1 MTDLNLKIKIAGD
14 ASQAEQSVGRVEKAL
29 RGLDSTGKNINDSF
43 AKSFLTGLAGGVSIA
58 GITSL
63 IKESVNAADALN
75 DMADRSGIAVEK
87 LAGLEYATKVG
98 DTTLGAFV
106 ASSNKLSINI
116 AKNADDFAKLGV
128 TAKDPVEAF
137 KQFADVFAGIADPQ
151 QRAAVGAAALG
162 KSYAEM
168 APLLMMGA
176 NGVQELIDTG
186 RQHNPITAE
195 QAQNAGLL
203 NDRLTELGDRSK
215 YAALLISGPL
225 VSSLNEIGSAL
236 DFATEKSKGFHPLD
250 FLTDYAN
257 GSNTDDKLGR
267 LNLQIGEITQSI
279 IDLKAAGVRGGR
291 GFVASN
297 LGEMEAELAKLQKMR
312 EALQPKPEPSS
323 AVAAFDAA
331 LAQKFIDKFHDE
343 ETAASSAESAVKA
356 LDNAYQSAA
365 QTLRQQIALHGD
377 TSAAAQMEF
386 EVQSGALSKLD
397 ESRKLI
403 LLNLAAEKDAV
414 MANIE
419 AYKEYDGIIEQGL
432 ALAGKQRAAQSDQ
445 YARLF
450 DRFNPGYNTLTQG
463 IADVDQAKALG
474 LIDADRAKAE
484 YDKLGKAYNDGF
496 IEPAMTATDQ
506 LSEFSGQ
513 AARNIQSDFADF
525 LFDPFADGTQD
536 MAKGFGDALRK
547 MAAESATANI
557 FNSLLGK
564 DFGKS
569 GQLGGLLG
577 SFGSVISGAFGGGG
591 STFQGNGPLLSY
603 QNHKGGMAGS
613 TPYRAFDADV
623 FSGAPRFHG
632 GGGPGLAANEVPSI
646 LLRGEEVLT
655 ADDPRHIN
663 NLGKSRSG
671 GVTINVINQ
680 ADGAKATATS
690 RQVGDEMQI
699 DILIQQIEKGIAAN
713 MSRGLGLA
721 PILERQYALNRAA
734 GSF

>member
-1 MTDLNLKIKIAGD
+1 MTDLNLKLKIAGD
-14 ASQAEQSVGRVEKAL
+14 SAQAEQSAGRVDKAL
-29 RGLDSTGKNINDSF
+29 RGLESTGSRINNVLSGLGVGISV
-43 AKSFLTGLAGGVSIA
+43 AGLASFVKE
-58 GITSL
+58 GI
-63 IKESVNAADALN
+63 NAADALN

-87 LAGLEYATKVG
+87 LAGLEYAVKIG
-98 DTTLGAFV
+98 DTTLEAFV

-137 KQFADVFAGIADPQ
+137 KQFSDVFSKIEDPQ
-151 QRAAVGAAALG
+151 QRAALGAAALG

-176 NGVQELIDTG
+176 NGVQALIDKG

-195 QAQNAGLL
+195 QAQNAGRL
-203 NDRLTELGDRSK
+203 NDRLTELGSRSQ
-215 YAALLISGPL
+215 YAALVLSGP
-225 VSSLNEIGSAL
+225 VVNSLNEFGDAL
-236 DFATEKSKGFHPLD
+236 DFAIEKSSGFHPLD

-257 GSNTDDKLGR
+257 GDSAAAKLGR

-297 LGEMEAELAKLQKMR
+297 LGEMEAELDKLQKMR

-323 AVAAFDAA
+323 AVVAFDAA
-331 LAQKFIDKFHDE
+331 LAQRFIDNFHDE

-386 EVQSGALSKLD
+386 EVQYGALSKLD
-397 ESRKLI
+397 DARKLI

-450 DRFNPGYNTLTQG
+450 DRFNPGYSTLTQG

-474 LIDADRAKAE
+474 LIDAGRAKAE

-496 IEPAMTATDQ
+496 IDPALSGTDQ
-506 LSEFSGQ
+506 LSQFGVQ
-513 AARNIQSDFADF
+513 AAHNIESSFALFIRNTGNGFDDLEASFADTVATMASNWAASGLGDLLLGKNF
-525 LFDPFADGTQD
+525 GTDKASGDGLIQAGFSAVGSLFGFADGGVMT
-536 MAKGFGDALRK
+536 GSGPVPLRK
-547 MAAESATANI
+547 YVGGGVARSPQLAM
-557 FNSLLGK
+557 
-564 DFGKS
+564 FGEGDMDEAFVPLPDGRSIPVTMS
-569 GQLGGLLG
+569 GSGGSPLTVIVNNNTDAGVQVSERQTGNGRELEILVDKRIDQKLSDAKRQGGL
-577 SFGSVISGAFGGGG
+577 FA
-591 STFQGNGPLLSY
+591 
-603 QNHKGGMAGS
+603 
-613 TPYRAFDADV
+613 
-623 FSGAPRFHG
+623 
-632 GGGPGLAANEVPSI
+632 
-646 LLRGEEVLT
+646 
-655 ADDPRHIN
+655 
-663 NLGKSRSG
+663 
-671 GVTINVINQ
+671 
-680 ADGAKATATS
+680 
-690 RQVGDEMQI
+690 
-699 DILIQQIEKGIAAN
+699 
-713 MSRGLGLA
+713 
-721 PILERQYALNRAA
+721 
-734 GSF
+734 

>member
-1 MTDLNLKIKIAGD
+1 MTDLNLKLKIAGD
-14 ASQAEQSVGRVEKAL
+14 SAQAEQSVGRVEKAL

-75 DMADRSGIAVEK
+75 DMADRSGIAIEK
-87 LAGLEYATKVG
+87 LAGLEYAAKVG
-98 DTTLGAFV
+98 DTTLGAIV

-116 AKNADDFAKLGV
+116 AKNADDFAKLGI

-137 KQFADVFAGIADPQ
+137 KQFADVFSKIEDPQ
-151 QRAAVGAAALG
+151 QRAALGAAALG

-291 GFVASN
+291 GFVTSN

-312 EALQPKPEPSS
+312 EALQPKAEPSS

-419 AYKEYDGIIEQGL
+419 TYKEYDAIIEQGL

-496 IEPAMTATDQ
+496 IDPALSSTDQ
-506 LSEFSGQ
+506 LSQFGVQ
-513 AARNIQSDFADF
+513 AAHNIESSFADF
-525 LFDPFADGTQD
+525 ILNTGNGFDQLEASFVKTIANMSANVAASGLGDLLLG
-536 MAKGFGDALRK
+536 KGFGTDKATGGGLIQAGFSAVASLFHDGGTVGSGGQTRMVNPAVFAGAPRLHNGAYLK
-547 MAAESATANI
+547 PDEIPAILQTGERVLSRREVAGMAAGGDVQISTVVQVTGNSDADKAGKLGSLISAEVRRIIADEKRT
-557 FNSLLGK
+557 
-564 DFGKS
+564 
-569 GQLGGLLG
+569 GGLL
-577 SFGSVISGAFGGGG
+577 A
-591 STFQGNGPLLSY
+591 
-603 QNHKGGMAGS
+603 
-613 TPYRAFDADV
+613 
-623 FSGAPRFHG
+623 
-632 GGGPGLAANEVPSI
+632 
-646 LLRGEEVLT
+646 
-655 ADDPRHIN
+655 
-663 NLGKSRSG
+663 
-671 GVTINVINQ
+671 
-680 ADGAKATATS
+680 
-690 RQVGDEMQI
+690 
-699 DILIQQIEKGIAAN
+699 
-713 MSRGLGLA
+713 
-721 PILERQYALNRAA
+721 
-734 GSF
+734 